1 VGKKNWM
8 DQSSIYG
15 QQHNTFY
22 RWVLYPVLILLMFI
36 VMFLLFAKK
45 EMVIKSSAQINAETE
60 KIQIPING
68 QIKKRNFH
76 ENQKVKKGDCLIEF
90 DAENFLNEKKLL
102 ENNNNELKKQQE
114 AGQTF
119 IESILQNKN
128 LFLADDSYGY
138 SSQLKS
144 ILAEK
149 DLNEYSIKQSIAVNE
164 LNRKN
169 YNEKQTELSRQIN
182 VHQSERDDLK
192 QLLIAWN
199 NNENIDNFSSLLKA
213 QYNNWKL
220 QLSNASNEQKEL
232 TKSNIS
238 VEIENQIDQLNK
250 EIEQIKLDKLNSEEP
265 SNIDNDIKMNNEKNK
280 QLENQSL
287 STIKQKMIDLSNEEK
302 KNNTSLISLNSQI
315 EASKLLAPKSGI
327 LHVENDIFGQNMI
340 SKGTIIA
347 EIFPQKS
354 DKKLRF
360 TTLIPA
366 NEIANVKCGM
376 AVHFK
381 LDQKDGTPAILEG
394 TLSEIPE
401 SSTETKQGSFY
412 IVKGHLKSKSNV
424 DTRYGLNGQL
434 SIIVGKKTYG
444 ELIEDIL
451 KR

>member
-76 ENQKVKKGDCLIEF
+76 ENQKVIKGDCLIEF

>member
-1 VGKKNWM
+1 
-8 DQSSIYG
+8 
-15 QQHNTFY
+15 
-22 RWVLYPVLILLMFI
+22 
-36 VMFLLFAKK
+36 
-45 EMVIKSSAQINAETE
+45 
-60 KIQIPING
+60 
-68 QIKKRNFH
+68 
-76 ENQKVKKGDCLIEF
+76 
-90 DAENFLNEKKLL
+90 
-102 ENNNNELKKQQE
+102 
-114 AGQTF
+114 
-119 IESILQNKN
+119 
-128 LFLADDSYGY
+128 
-138 SSQLKS
+138 
-144 ILAEK
+144 
-149 DLNEYSIKQSIAVNE
+149 
-164 LNRKN
+164 
-169 YNEKQTELSRQIN
+169 
-182 VHQSERDDLK
+182 
-192 QLLIAWN
+192 
-199 NNENIDNFSSLLKA
+199 
-213 QYNNWKL
+213 
-220 QLSNASNEQKEL
+220 
-232 TKSNIS
+232 
-238 VEIENQIDQLNK
+238 
-250 EIEQIKLDKLNSEEP
+250 
-265 SNIDNDIKMNNEKNK
+265 
-280 QLENQSL
+280 
-287 STIKQKMIDLSNEEK
+287 
-302 KNNTSLISLNSQI
+302 
-315 EASKLLAPKSGI
+315 